1 MSVSLLKNRG
11 DFLMLYYKNSR
22 GEYTE
27 RSFPLL
33 LDDEAE
39 ISESEYNEYMESENM
54 KWSEI

>member
-1 MSVSLLKNRG
+1 
-11 DFLMLYYKNSR
+11 MLYYKNFR

-39 ISESEYNEYMESENM
+39 VSESEYNEYMESENM

>member
-1 MSVSLLKNRG
+1 
-11 DFLMLYYKNSR
+11 MLYYYKNSR

-33 LDDEAE
+33 LADETE
-39 ISESEYNEYMESENM
+39 VSESEYNEYIESENV